1 MSWSWLTLRS
11 QLADP
16 FGEVQL
22 AVQEGAGDSPH
33 FRDATEVHFLATVYE
48 SADGVFGPLPCSR
61 SPSFSMLDH
70 REPLLT
76 RGSGRSKTVLHVNR
90 VRFLIRW
97 DRHAY
102 VYF

>member
-1 MSWSWLTLRS
+1 MVSWPWLPLRS

-16 FGEVQL
+16 FGEVKL

-48 SADGVFGPLPCSR
+48 SADAVFGPLPCSR

-70 REPLLT
+70 AGNVP
-76 RGSGRSKTVLHVNR
+76 R
-90 VRFLIRW
+90 VRAS
-97 DRHAY
+97 HAS
-102 VYF
+102 VTPRGLAQQERPATRCSM